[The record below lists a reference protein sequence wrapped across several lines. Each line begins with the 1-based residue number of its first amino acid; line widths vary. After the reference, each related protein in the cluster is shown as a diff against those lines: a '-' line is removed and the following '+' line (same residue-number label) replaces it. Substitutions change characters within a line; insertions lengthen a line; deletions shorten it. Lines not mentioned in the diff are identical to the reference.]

1 MLARF
6 WAEFF
11 TNCDTGD
18 KTMKTVKLLAAL
30 AAAVSVLFTQGA
42 LAQTFPTKPIHLVM
56 PYPPGG
62 SSDILA
68 RPIANEMTKSLGQP
82 VLIEYKPGAGSTI
95 GADYIAKSAPDG
107 YTLIML
113 LTAHAINASLMPKLP
128 YDTVKDFAPV
138 TLAATLPLVVVVNA
152 QSNIH
157 TIQDLIATAKA
168 NPGKLNYGSAGP
180 GNTSHLAVE
189 YFKSVVG
196 VDITHV
202 PYKGS
207 GPAVAG
213 LLGREVDLMFD
224 SLSSSLS
231 QIQAG
236 KFRAIG
242 VSTAKRSHVLPQVP
256 TIAESGVPG
265 FDISAWYGIFAAA
278 NTPAPIVQKLN
289 AEFIKAMA
297 QPDAKQRIEG
307 YGYQIVGS
315 TPAQLDAHVKSEI
328 ARWGKVVRDSGA
340 KIE

>member
-1 MLARF
+1 
-6 WAEFF
+6 
-11 TNCDTGD
+11 
-18 KTMKTVKLLAAL
+18 MKTARLLAAL
-30 AAAVSVLFTQGA
+30 AGAATLL
-42 LAQTFPTKPIHLVM
+42 LAPGTYAQNFPTKPIRLVM

-68 RPIANEMTKSLGQP
+68 RPIANEMSKSLGQP

-95 GADYIAKSAPDG
+95 GADFIAKSAPDG
-107 YTLIML
+107 YNMVML
-113 LTAHAINASLMPKLP
+113 LTAHAINATLVPKLP
-128 YDTVKDFAPV
+128 YDTVKDF
-138 TLAATLPLVVVVNA
+138 TYITIAATLPLVVVVNA

-157 TIQDLIATAKA
+157 SIQDLIAAAKA

-196 VDITHV
+196 IDIVHV

-224 SLSSSLS
+224 SLSSSLA

-242 VSTAKRSHVLPQVP
+242 VSTAKRSLVLPQVP

-328 ARWGKVVRDSGA
+328 ARWGKVVKDSGA
-340 KIE
+340 QAN

>member
-1 MLARF
+1 
-6 WAEFF
+6 
-11 TNCDTGD
+11 
-18 KTMKTVKLLAAL
+18 MKTARLLAAL
-30 AAAVSVLFTQGA
+30 AGAATLL
-42 LAQTFPTKPIHLVM
+42 LAPGTYAQNFPTKPIRLVM

-68 RPIANEMTKSLGQP
+68 RPIANEMSKSLGQP

-95 GADYIAKSAPDG
+95 GADFIAKSAPDG
-107 YTLIML
+107 YNMVML
-113 LTAHAINASLMPKLP
+113 LTAHAINATLVPKLP
-128 YDTVKDFAPV
+128 YDTVKDFTSI

-157 TIQDLIATAKA
+157 SIQDLIAAAKA

-196 VDITHV
+196 IDIVHV

-224 SLSSSLS
+224 SLSSSLA

-242 VSTAKRSHVLPQVP
+242 VSTAKRSLVLPQVP
-256 TIAESGVPG
+256 IIAESGVPG

-328 ARWGKVVRDSGA
+328 ARWGKVVKDSGA
-340 KIE
+340 QAN

>member
-1 MLARF
+1 MIRILFSSLFA
-6 WAEFF
+6 
-11 TNCDTGD
+11 
-18 KTMKTVKLLAAL
+18 AAL
-30 AAAVSVLFTQGA
+30 ILPQEAQ
-42 LAQTFPTKPIHLVM
+42 AQTYPAKPIRFIM

-68 RPIANEMTKSLGQP
+68 RPIANEMSKSLGQP
-82 VLIEYKPGAGSTI
+82 VLIDYKPGAGSTI
-95 GADYIAKSAPDG
+95 GADLVAKSAPDG
-107 YTLIML
+107 YTIIML
-113 LTAHAINASLMPKLP
+113 LTAHAINASLMPSLP
-128 YDTVKDFAPV
+128 YDTVRDFTSI
-138 TLAATLPLVVVVNA
+138 TLAATLPLVVVVNSQA
-152 QSNIH
+152 PIR
-157 TIQDLIATAKA
+157 TLQDLIKAAKA
-168 NPGKLNYGSAGP
+168 NPGKLNYGSAGA

-196 VDITHV
+196 IDLTHV

-224 SLSSSLS
+224 SLSSSLG

-256 TIAESGVPG
+256 TIQESGVPG

-278 NTPAPIVQKLN
+278 GTPPAVVQKLN

-297 QPDAKQRIEG
+297 QPKAKEAIEG

-315 TPAQLDAHVKSEI
+315 TPAQLDAHVKAEMV
-328 ARWGKVVRDSGA
+328 RWAKVVKDSGA
-340 KIE
+340 KIN

>member
-1 MLARF
+1 
-6 WAEFF
+6 
-11 TNCDTGD
+11 
-18 KTMKTVKLLAAL
+18 MKTAKLLAAALLTL
-30 AAAVSVLFTQGA
+30 AGAAGVLFAPATI
-42 LAQTFPTKPIHLVM
+42 AQPFPTKPIRLVM
-56 PYPPGG
+56 PYSPGG

-107 YTLIML
+107 YTLVML
-113 LTAHAINASLMPKLP
+113 LTAHAINATLVPKLP
-128 YDTVKDFAPV
+128 YDTVKDFSSI

-157 TIQDLIATAKA
+157 SIQDLIAAAKA
-168 NPGKLNYGSAGP
+168 NPGKLNYGSAGA

-189 YFKSVVG
+189 YFKSMVG
-196 VDITHV
+196 IDITHV

-213 LLGREVDLMFD
+213 LMGREVDLMFD
-224 SLSSSLS
+224 SLSSSLA
-231 QIQAG
+231 QIQGG

-242 VSTAKRSHVLPQVP
+242 VSTAKRSHVLPLVP

-278 NTPAPIVQKLN
+278 GTPAPIVQKLN

-297 QPDAKQRIEG
+297 VPEVRQRIEG

-315 TPAQLDAHVKSEI
+315 TPAQLDAHVKSEM
-328 ARWGKVVRDSGA
+328 ARWGKVVKDSGA
-340 KIE
+340 QAN